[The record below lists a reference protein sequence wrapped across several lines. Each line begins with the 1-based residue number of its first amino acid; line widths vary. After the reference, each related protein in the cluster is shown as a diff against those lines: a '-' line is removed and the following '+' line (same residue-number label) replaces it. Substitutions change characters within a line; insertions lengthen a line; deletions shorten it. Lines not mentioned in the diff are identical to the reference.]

1 MSTSREDEIPRRCA
15 CGISGPPAGVRA
27 TMQQPT
33 TCPFPFS
40 AVGANHDL
48 EVSGLTDPLEVV
60 VVVGEVLLGERELHL
75 GRCAGFQVHFAEAF
89 ECLRI
94 ESITSD

>member
-1 MSTSREDEIPRRCA
+1 MEGHTFRI
-15 CGISGPPAGVRA
+15 
-27 TMQQPT
+27 
-33 TCPFPFS
+33 S